1 MKQPLA
7 TTDSPDL
14 HVCNNTFATTRF
26 LDHGTLCEP
35 RGQRNVEKITADA
48 SPMRGMSRN
57 DLGKLDMSGGWKDP
71 DGIQIEY
78 LRHREYLQVGK
89 TPLQIQT
96 PKNDLSGV
104 MPFDGDCR

>member
-1 MKQPLA
+1 MA
-7 TTDSPDL
+7 RYANREVRD
-14 HVCNNTFATTRF
+14 
-26 LDHGTLCEP
+26 
-35 RGQRNVEKITADA
+35 VEKITADA

-89 TPLQIQT
+89 TPLQSQT

-104 MPFDGDCR
+104 MPFDCYFR